1 MQGIGMN
8 MSTVNPFI
16 VKRPRKKNSGFK
28 NRGIYAARY
37 HFGERLLERF
47 GIQLTDELYE
57 QLNATPRF
65 PDINRYIGTT
75 DRHSTWWAIECQG
88 QEILGL
94 YDPRRACLLTCLPMS
109 KLRRALHGHLS
120 SARYLGLSGDFQ
132 HLWKY
137 ATKPD
142 RVVPVQPIN
151 TALAIGY
158 LIVLGAGYLTRKLKT
173 G

>member
-1 MQGIGMN
+1 MN
-8 MSTVNPFI
+8 TPFVNPFI
-16 VKRPRKKNSGFK
+16 VKRPQKRKSGVK
-28 NRGIYAARY
+28 NRSAYAAKY
-37 HFGERLLERF
+37 HFQERLRERF

-75 DRHSTWWAIECQG
+75 DRHSTWWAIECEG

-109 KLRRALHGHLS
+109 KLRRALHGHQS

-137 ATKPD
+137 ATKPNQ
-142 RVVPVQPIN
+142 VASVQPIN
-151 TALAIGY
+151 AALAIGY
-158 LIVLGAGYLTRKLKT
+158 LVCLAAGYLTRKLKT